1 MPTVVFRELVVA
13 IASYVLCS
21 SNFRKLT
28 MCIVPTMLLTVGHLI
43 SISISYVAS

>member
-21 SNFRKLT
+21 SNFRKL
-28 MCIVPTMLLTVGHLI
+28 
-43 SISISYVAS
+43 ASNVYSANYAVDC